1 MLSLKAIN
9 LQGRLRIL
17 IGRELY
23 ARTSARFTKNWTFRQ
38 RERKF
43 LLRRKMR
50 GARQVSVC
58 FIEASILIPVRNF
71 REQRLQENCCK
82 IRDSLEFP

>member
-23 ARTSARFTKNWTFRQ
+23 ARTSASFTKNWTFRR

-50 GARQVSVC
+50 GARQVSVY
-58 FIEASILIPVRNF
+58 FMEVSILIPVRNF
-71 REQRLQENCCK
+71 REQRLQENYYK
-82 IRDSLEFP
+82 IRDSLEFS